1 MNYTFQMS
9 KIREHYKYG
18 FSVDF
23 IVTGLGD
30 SDYAVYQHIKS
41 VISNTPVKDTSDQE
55 EYFFTEVFEKSKK
68 NPQLPLRKADTFYIP
83 RGWREKKGKF
93 VVEATAFVMKGP
105 VPSKFKLIKDGG
117 SGNLR
122 QAQGEHIKI
131 PKGTPKITRK
141 LTLEWGKGT
150 KVSIVSGDVDEKS
163 VKGAFE
169 SHGKAEK
176 TSKKKAK
183 KRKQQPKKEEQ
194 EYGLAKVVRR
204 RKEPIQGGVAFTT
217 NKKKY

>member
-1 MNYTFQMS
+1 MS
-9 KIREHYKYG
+9 KIRKHYKYG

-23 IVTGLGD
+23 IVSGLGD
-30 SDYAVYQHIKS
+30 RGYAVYQHIKS

-68 NPQLPLRKADTFYIP
+68 NPQLPLKKVDTFYIP
-83 RGWREKKGKF
+83 KVWRKKKGKF
-93 VVEATAFVMKGP
+93 VIEATAFVMKGP
-105 VPSKFKLIKDGG
+105 VPSKFKYIKNAG

-141 LTLEWGKGT
+141 LTLKWGKGT
-150 KVSIVSGDVDEKS
+150 ELSIDSGDVEEQS
-163 VKGAFE
+163 VKGTFE
-169 SHGKAEK
+169 SKGNAEK
-176 TSKKKAK
+176 TVKKKAK
-183 KRKQQPKKEEQ
+183 KRKQQQKKQEQ
-194 EYGLAKVVRR
+194 EYGPAEVVRR

-217 NKKKY
+217 SKKKY